1 MRLRDFVL
9 LRGNLIEKLFRSSFF
24 MSDYSIVKKM
34 EDYYTPWL
42 TRKSVE
48 SEFPDSVMIPLYM
61 RTPHYYL

>member
-1 MRLRDFVL
+1 MP
-9 LRGNLIEKLFRSSFF
+9 
-24 MSDYSIVKKM
+24 DYSIVKKM

-61 RTPHYYL
+61 RTPQYYL

>member
-1 MRLRDFVL
+1 
-9 LRGNLIEKLFRSSFF
+9 